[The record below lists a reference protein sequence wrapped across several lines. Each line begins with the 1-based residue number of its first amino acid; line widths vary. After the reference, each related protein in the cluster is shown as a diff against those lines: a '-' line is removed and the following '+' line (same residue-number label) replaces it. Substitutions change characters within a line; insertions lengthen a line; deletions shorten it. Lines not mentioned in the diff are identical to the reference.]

1 MRTVVLGPR
10 PAELEALIERR
21 RSQGLDLYDE
31 VWEGEYHVVPAAHPS
46 HGHVENQVAV
56 LLDPLTR
63 NAGLVGTGPFNLGAP
78 DDYRVP
84 DRGLH
89 RTLPTTTWVPAAA
102 MVVEIVSPDDETWD
116 KLGFYAAH
124 TVDKLLIVD
133 PQQRTVTCLG
143 LEAGRYVPL
152 AASGLLRVSTDELA
166 QQIVWPEPA

>member
-1 MRTVVLGPR
+1 
-10 PAELEALIERR
+10 
-21 RSQGLDLYDE
+21 
-31 VWEGEYHVVPAAHPS
+31 
-46 HGHVENQVAV
+46 
-56 LLDPLTR
+56 
-63 NAGLVGTGPFNLGAP
+63 
-78 DDYRVP
+78 
-84 DRGLH
+84 
-89 RTLPTTTWVPAAA
+89 